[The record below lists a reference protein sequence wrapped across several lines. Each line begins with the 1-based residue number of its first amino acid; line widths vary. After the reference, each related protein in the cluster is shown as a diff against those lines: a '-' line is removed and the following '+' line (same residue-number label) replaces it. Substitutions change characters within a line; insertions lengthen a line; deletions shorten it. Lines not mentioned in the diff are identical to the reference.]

1 MGDLIQTI
9 SNLVGILLGVVGA
22 VGVGYFVFGAY
33 QYLTASGAPHQME
46 RGKTA
51 MLTALAGIVLALVAF
66 GVVELVID
74 AVVNPVVDV
83 GTPPDPSSTSSSG
96 DGAPPATDGG
106 S

>member
-46 RGKTA
+46 RGKSA

-74 AVVNPVVDV
+74 AVVNPVVNVD
-83 GTPPDPSSTSSSG
+83 TPPDPSAGGSG
-96 DGAPPATDGG
+96 GDTNTPSTDGG

>member
-74 AVVNPVVDV
+74 AVVNPVVNVD
-83 GTPPDPSSTSSSG
+83 TPPDPSGTGSSG
-96 DGAPPATDGG
+96 DGAPPSTNGG
-106 S
+106 N

>member
-74 AVVNPVVDV
+74 AVVNPVVNVD
-83 GTPPDPSSTSSSG
+83 TPPDPSSTGSSG
-96 DGAPPATDGG
+96 DGAPPSTDGG

>member
-96 DGAPPATDGG
+96 APPATDGG